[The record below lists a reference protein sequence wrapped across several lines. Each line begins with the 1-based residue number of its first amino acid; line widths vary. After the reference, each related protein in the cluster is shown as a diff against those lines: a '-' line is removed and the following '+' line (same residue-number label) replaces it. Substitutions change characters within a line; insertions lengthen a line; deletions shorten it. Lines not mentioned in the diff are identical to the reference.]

1 MHTENAN
8 NQNAFDL
15 VQSQDFIAN
24 VAAIL
29 MPAIS
34 EAVNDAV
41 NKAVTLAT
49 SPTMSKQDF
58 ANTNR
63 ISLSVLEK
71 WIANGIGCLPLLHL
85 SSTHRTAP
93 TVRPVKW

>member
-1 MHTENAN
+1 MQTENAIS
-8 NQNAFDL
+8 QNAFDL

-58 ANTNR
+58 AAANR

-71 WIANGIGCLPLLHL
+71 WIANGVVLLVSIPHNRAI
-85 SSTHRTAP
+85 HI
-93 TVRPVKW
+93 

>member
-8 NQNAFDL
+8 SQNAFDL

-34 EAVNDAV
+34 DAVNDAV

-49 SPTMSKQDF
+49 SPT
-58 ANTNR
+58 
-63 ISLSVLEK
+63 ILSRTLLQPTASACLC
-71 WIANGIGCLPLLHL
+71 WRNGLLMALSCLPLLHL
-85 SSTHRTAP
+85 SPTRRTALI
-93 TVRPVKW
+93 VRPAKW